1 MTSLNF
7 TTLRKQNYFESLI
20 ELNKAYG
27 ILKEIYYEEIYYE
40 KEQKFI
46 CYNYSTLGS
55 YLEEHDNRWIS
66 EIWDEKDLYFY
77 IILDKNRN
85 ELFNGTYLEIIKT
98 LKLTLGKIQGKLI
111 LTAFKVRKPKSEV
124 EDVLTVTGKTTDSE
138 KIKKLETDISEIK
151 ELLKKS
157 GLL

>member
-98 LKLTLGKIQGKLI
+98 LKLTIGKIQGRLI

-124 EDVLTVTGKTTDSE
+124 APVLTVTGKTTDSE

-151 ELLKKS
+151 ELLKKMVV
-157 GLL
+157 

>member
-1 MTSLNF
+1 MSSLNVN
-7 TTLRKQNYFESLI
+7 TLRQQYPFDSLR
-20 ELNKAYG
+20 ELNKASE
-27 ILKEIYYEEIYYE
+27 ILKEIYYEK
-40 KEQKFI
+40 KENFI
-46 CYNYSTLGS
+46 GYNFQGIGS
-55 YLEEHDNRWIS
+55 YLEQPNNRWIP

-98 LKLTLGKIQGKLI
+98 LKLTIGKIQGRLI

-124 EDVLTVTGKTTDSE
+124 APVLTVTGKTTDSE

-151 ELLKKS
+151 ELLKKMVV
-157 GLL
+157 